1 MSHTLDEWMD
11 LVSDDG
17 WQWYIKYLAGN
28 DTLLTKSNQA
38 GPYIP
43 KTFAF
48 EVFPSIARPDQK
60 NPRATVTAIIDSH
73 DDQRSPSMIW
83 YNSKTRNEC
92 HFTGWGGGQ
101 SKLLDPD
108 NTGAL
113 TVFAFF
119 RRDGNDAELC
129 RIWISRDL
137 EEEEAI
143 LGRVGPVEPGRGI
156 SFRAGIHLPRDHRA
170 EEQMRDSSCTLT
182 AGEIPQDWL
191 YAWPTTETLVRFAI
205 DRLPTSRKN
214 PPDRR
219 LLRRHD
225 CETTIFYSIENTVV
239 LPRIREGFGSI
250 KLFTDLA
257 NTVLNRRKSRHGASL
272 ELHARAIFDEEG
284 VSYSHGEESEHGKRP
299 DFLFPSA
306 SAYQDGQWPVE
317 RLRMLA
323 VKTTCKDRWRQVID
337 EAERLRTKHLL
348 TLQQGVSPKQY
359 TQMKAA
365 GIVLVVPK
373 PIHENYHERIRPE
386 LLSLEQFISST
397 RRVQALEGAPHR

>member
-1 MSHTLDEWMD
+1 MSHSLDEWMD

-17 WQWYIKYLAGN
+17 WQWYVKFLAGN
-28 DTLLTKSNQA
+28 DTLLTKANQA

-43 KTFAF
+43 KAFAF
-48 EVFPSIARPDQK
+48 DVFPSIARPDEK
-60 NPRATVTAIIDSH
+60 NPRATVTALIDSH
-73 DDQRSPSMIW
+73 GDERRPSLIW

-92 HFTGWGGGQ
+92 HFTGWGGKA

-113 TVFAFF
+113 TIFAFF
-119 RRDGNDAELC
+119 RREGNDAEIC
-129 RIWISRDL
+129 RIWIARDL

-156 SFRAGIHLPRDHRA
+156 TFQAGVHLLRDHRA
-170 EEQMRDSSCTLT
+170 EELPRDSSCTLT
-182 AGEIPQDWL
+182 PDEIPKEWL
-191 YAWPTTETLVRFAI
+191 YSWPSVATVVRLAI
-205 DRLPTSRKN
+205 DRLPSSQKN

-225 CETTIFYSIENTVV
+225 CETTIFYSIESAAV
-239 LPRIREGFGSI
+239 LPRVKEGFGSI

-257 NTVLNRRKSRHGASL
+257 NTVLNRRKKRHGASL
-272 ELHARAIFDEEG
+272 ELHAKAIFDEEG
-284 VSYSHGEESEHGKRP
+284 LTHSHDEESEHGKRP

-306 SAYQDGQWPVE
+306 AAYKNVQWPVT

-337 EAERLRTKHLL
+337 EAERLPTKYLL
-348 TLQQGVSPKQY
+348 TLQQGVSPTQY
-359 TQMKAA
+359 AQMNAA

-373 PIHENYHERIRPE
+373 PIHENYHEDIRPG
-386 LLSLEQFISST
+386 LWSLEQFISST
-397 RRVQALEGAPHR
+397 REVCSGARRD

>member
-1 MSHTLDEWMD
+1 MSRTLDEWIND
-11 LVSDDG
+11 VSADG
-17 WQWYIKYLAGN
+17 WKWYVKYLAGN
-28 DTLLTKSNQA
+28 DTLLTKAHQA

-43 KTFAF
+43 KGFAF
-48 EVFPSIARPDQK
+48 EVFPSIAREDQK

-73 DDQRSPSMIW
+73 DDQGKPSMIW

-92 HFTGWGGGQ
+92 HFTGWGGGK

-113 TVFAFF
+113 TVFAFHH
-119 RRDGNDAELC
+119 RDGNDAELC
-129 RIWISRDL
+129 RVWIARDL
-137 EEEEAI
+137 DEEEAI

-156 SFRAGIHLPRDHRA
+156 TFRAGVHLPRDQQA
-170 EEQMRDSSCTLT
+170 EEIPRDSPCTL
-182 AGEIPQDWL
+182 AAEEIPNEWL
-191 YAWPTTETLVRFAI
+191 YAWPSVAEVVKLAI
-205 DRLPTSRKN
+205 DRLPTSRRN
-214 PPDRR
+214 PPDQR
-219 LLRRHD
+219 LIRRHD
-225 CETTIFYSIENTVV
+225 CETGIFYSIESAVV
-239 LPRIREGFGSI
+239 LPRIKEGFGSI

-257 NTVLNRRKSRHGASL
+257 NTVLNRRKSRHGSSL

-284 VSYSHGEESEHGKRP
+284 VTYSHDEESEHGKRP

-306 SAYQDGQWPVE
+306 REYQNHQWPVD

-337 EAERLRTKHLL
+337 EAERLPTKHLL

-359 TQMKAA
+359 AQMKAA

-373 PIHENYHERIRPE
+373 SIHANFCEDIRSE
-386 LLSLEQFISST
+386 LWTFEQFIAST
-397 RRVQALEGAPHR
+397 RSACAAV